1 MSDVDHNLE
10 VQAPSAA
17 APRYVPVM
25 PAKRPAPRVAAFEPV
40 RANPL
45 LRALAKGTTALRRT
59 ISIASL
65 SVPFAYLLAFF
76 VGGGLLNAQLDTG
89 VVGGFVHSIVTPGL
103 WLCDQILAKRIVDH
117 GWNFE
122 LLFLG
127 ALLFIPRHFLL
138 LPFER
143 LDRWAADLRT
153 RSAYGAAMVA
163 VHPGAAFMPKP
174 VARQTLPPNSAL
186 GKA

>member
-1 MSDVDHNLE
+1 MSDVDHKVE
-10 VQAPSAA
+10 IQTPVA

-25 PAKRPAPRVAAFEPV
+25 PAGRPAPRLAASEPA

-45 LRALAKGTTALRRT
+45 LRALASTATLLRRT
-59 ISIASL
+59 VSIATL
-65 SVPFAYLLAFF
+65 SVPLAYLLAFF
-76 VGGGLLNAQLDTG
+76 VGGGLLNPQLATG
-89 VVGGFVHSIVTPGL
+89 PVGVFVRAVVHPGL
-103 WLCDQILAKRIVDH
+103 WLCDQVLAKRLVDQ

-143 LDRWAADLRT
+143 LDHWAARLRT
-153 RSAYGAAMVA
+153 RSAHGAVMVA
-163 VHPGAAFMPKP
+163 VHPGAAFISKP
-174 VARQTLPPNSAL
+174 VARETLPANSVL